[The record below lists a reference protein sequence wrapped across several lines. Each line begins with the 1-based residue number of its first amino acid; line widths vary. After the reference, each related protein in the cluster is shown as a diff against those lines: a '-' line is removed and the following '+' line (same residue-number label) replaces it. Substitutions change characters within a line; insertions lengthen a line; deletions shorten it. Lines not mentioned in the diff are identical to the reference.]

1 MYCIVLPLECLTYS
15 MGLATVYNNHFL
27 GWGNNRAVQS
37 WTYLATYLATYC
49 HISAM
54 AVKYK

>member
-1 MYCIVLPLECLTYS
+1 MTKQSTDIMAIQLLGGVQQS
-15 MGLATVYNNHFL
+15 MPILCK
-27 GWGNNRAVQS
+27 GNNRAVQS

-49 HISAM
+49 HISVM